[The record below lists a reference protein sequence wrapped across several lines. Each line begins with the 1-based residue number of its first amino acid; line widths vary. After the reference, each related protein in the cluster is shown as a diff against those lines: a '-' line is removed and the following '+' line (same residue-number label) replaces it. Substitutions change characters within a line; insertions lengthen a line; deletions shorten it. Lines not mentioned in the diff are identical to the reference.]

1 MTVKKK
7 TQKGKRAQKNLET
20 DVFNMNGESIGKVRL
35 PPEIFNAKIN
45 PLLMAQAVR
54 VFLANKRSGTHAVKT
69 RSQVRGSTRKI
80 YRQKGTGRARHGDV
94 KAPIFIGG
102 GVAHGPHPKDYSLD
116 MPRKMRRMALF
127 SALSDKFNEGKLKVI
142 NNLNEL
148 PSKTR
153 NLVDTITKLK
163 IVYKNKKNF
172 PKVLLIMDQKKDNVI
187 LAGRNIENLTLI
199 HASLLNTYEV
209 MVNSE
214 LIIMKDAIEQLI
226 GTFLKKNSKKD
237 KDTKIETNKE
247 KKIDVKSLK
256 TIEVKAKDN
265 KKQKSGTVKKRVKN
279 TNTLKTERPNKV

>member
-1 MTVKKK
+1 
-7 TQKGKRAQKNLET
+7 
-20 DVFNMNGESIGKVRL
+20 
-35 PPEIFNAKIN
+35 
-45 PLLMAQAVR
+45 
-54 VFLANKRSGTHAVKT
+54 
-69 RSQVRGSTRKI
+69 
-80 YRQKGTGRARHGDV
+80 
-94 KAPIFIGG
+94 
-102 GVAHGPHPKDYSLD
+102 
-116 MPRKMRRMALF
+116 MRRMALF